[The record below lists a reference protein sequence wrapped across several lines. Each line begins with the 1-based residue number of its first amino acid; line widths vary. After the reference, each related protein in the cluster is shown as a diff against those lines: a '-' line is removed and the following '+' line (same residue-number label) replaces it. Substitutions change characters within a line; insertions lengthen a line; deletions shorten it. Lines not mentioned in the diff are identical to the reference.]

1 MTTCFGRTL
10 VKIWWPGGSKAKLR
24 TQHTPGPCRRL
35 VRDLGMVPPLDLHR
49 RWWGISRCACWKVG
63 VSAGTGLMDPW
74 MKVDLFWFV
83 CVNTGVFPGIALKWT
98 IWFVTL
104 FFTIFYTTNT
114 YTNMRFQQ
122 VFTSFQ
128 LARRQAGNRDADS
141 NARWGDGAM
150 MGQGRAG
157 YLVGNHWHQNSSNI
171 MWICSWCHH
180 QCGNLA

>member
-24 TQHTPGPCRRL
+24 TQHTPGLCRRL

-104 FFTIFYTTNT
+104 FFTNFPQQTHTQT
-114 YTNMRFQQ
+114 WDSSRFLPASSSRGDKPGIETQIRMQ
-122 VFTSFQ
+122 DEEMGPWW
-128 LARRQAGNRDADS
+128 AR
-141 NARWGDGAM
+141 
-150 MGQGRAG
+150 
-157 YLVGNHWHQNSSNI
+157 VGPGI
-171 MWICSWCHH
+171 
-180 QCGNLA
+180 L